1 MKQNNETDDSMRDY
15 HVSFSYYAHRNQRL
29 IVSFLLYVLSEVPF
43 REYIKFKGKKDEMS
57 GKRYLSQCNEEN
69 LLQKYLFYF

>member
-1 MKQNNETDDSMRDY
+1 MKQNNETDDSM
-15 HVSFSYYAHRNQRL
+15 L
-29 IVSFLLYVLSEVPF
+29 
-43 REYIKFKGKKDEMS
+43 KGKKDEMS